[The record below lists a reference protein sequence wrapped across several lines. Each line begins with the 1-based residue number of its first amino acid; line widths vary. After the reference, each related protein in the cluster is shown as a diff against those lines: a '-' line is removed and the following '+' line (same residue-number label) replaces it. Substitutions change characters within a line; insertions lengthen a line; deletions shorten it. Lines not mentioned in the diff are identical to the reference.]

1 MAFRKG
7 SAGLAMLGA
16 APVERRLISTIVIM
30 GAFWATMAGTT
41 IPTPLYPLYERAFG
55 FGALAVTVIFGVYA
69 LAVVAGLLSL
79 GGLSDRLGRRPI
91 VAVALALAVLATVV
105 FLLAGNLAELLV
117 GRVLSG
123 LAAALM
129 TGAATAQLAELAA
142 PGGHTRAGRLA
153 LGANMGGL
161 ASGPLLAGLLGEYA
175 PWPLRSSWW
184 VIGAL
189 LLLALAA
196 LAVVPETLHAR
207 RAVPIRLPES
217 SEPVGTAE
225 QAGSAAVAMGP
236 AGGTVATRNPGP
248 MTRPR
253 VPAET
258 GSADRAVV
266 PRNPGSGRRPS
277 VPAEIRGP
285 FWRAALLAG
294 SGFAVLGVLTAVTG
308 LFLAE
313 VAHIHSLL
321 ATASIVT
328 VAFVCIGLGQ
338 LLEKR
343 VERVASLVSGAGL
356 LVGAGLIAMAMATAT
371 YPPLLCAAVST
382 GLATGIAI
390 GHGITLINTRT
401 PAAGRGGTVSAFFA
415 VLYIM
420 LALPAI
426 GVGALIGPL
435 GLRTAGT
442 VFAAVVAI
450 LVVTVVATARPQVR
464 VH

>member
-1 MAFRKG
+1 MVVDDRG
-7 SAGLAMLGA
+7 V
-16 APVERRLISTIVIM
+16 PVERRRIGTVVVM

-41 IPTPLYPLYERAFG
+41 VPTPLYPRYEHDFG

-69 LAVVAGLLSL
+69 LAVVAGLLTL

-91 VAVALALAVLATVV
+91 VAVALILAILASAV
-105 FLLAGNLAELLV
+105 FLLAGNLAELLI

-161 ASGPLLAGLLGEYA
+161 ASGPLLAGVLGEYA
-175 PWPLRSSWW
+175 PWPLRLSWW
-184 VIGAL
+184 VIGVL
-189 LLLALAA
+189 LLIALTA
-196 LAVVPETLHAR
+196 LVIVPETRKAPGDTAN
-207 RAVPIRLPES
+207 RA
-217 SEPVGTAE
+217 
-225 QAGSAAVAMGP
+225 P
-236 AGGTVATRNPGP
+236 AT
-248 MTRPR
+248 
-253 VPAET
+253 
-258 GSADRAVV
+258 
-266 PRNPGSGRRPS
+266 RRPS

-308 LFLAE
+308 LFLAQ

-321 ATASIVT
+321 ATCSIVT
-328 VAFVCIGLGQ
+328 VAFVAIGSGQ
-338 LLEKR
+338 LLAGR

-356 LVGAGLIAMAMATAT
+356 LVGAALIATAMATAA
-371 YPPLLCAAVST
+371 YSPLLCAAMVT

-401 PAAGRGGTVSAFFA
+401 PAATRGGTVSAFFA
-415 VLYIM
+415 VLYIL

-426 GVGALIGPL
+426 GVGSLVGTL
-435 GLRTAGT
+435 GLRTAGS
-442 VFAAVVAI
+442 VFAAAVAVLVIAVVAGSR
-450 LVVTVVATARPQVR
+450 TGRPETR
-464 VH
+464 G

>member
-7 SAGLAMLGA
+7 SPALDIPGDI
-16 APVERRLISTIVIM
+16 PVERRLISTIAIM

-91 VAVALALAVLATVV
+91 VAVALVLAVLATVV
-105 FLLAGNLAELLV
+105 FLLAGDLAELLA

-175 PWPLRSSWW
+175 PWPLRLSWW

-189 LLLALAA
+189 LLLALAT
-196 LAVVPETLHAR
+196 LVLVPETLHAR
-207 RAVPIRLPES
+207 RTHSIHMPEAAC
-217 SEPVGTAE
+217 PVCQSPET
-225 QAGSAAVAMGP
+225 GSVGAAVAT
-236 AGGTVATRNPGP
+236 GTSVEAVAARKPG
-248 MTRPR
+248 
-253 VPAET
+253 A
-258 GSADRAVV
+258 A
-266 PRNPGSGRRPS
+266 RRPS

-313 VAHIHSLL
+313 IAHIHSLV

-338 LLEKR
+338 LLEGR
-343 VERVASLVSGAGL
+343 VERVASVVSGAGL
-356 LVGAGLIAMAMATAT
+356 LVGAGLIAIAMATAA

-401 PAAGRGGTVSAFFA
+401 PAASRGGTVSAFFA

-426 GVGALIGPL
+426 GVGALIGSL

-442 VFAAVVAI
+442 AFAAVVAV
-450 LVVTVVATARPQVR
+450 LVVVVVATARPQVR

>member
-1 MAFRKG
+1 M
-7 SAGLAMLGA
+7 
-16 APVERRLISTIVIM
+16 PVERRLISTIVIM

-91 VAVALALAVLATVV
+91 VAVALTLAVLAAVV
-105 FLLAGNLAELLV
+105 FLLAGNLAELLA

-123 LAAALM
+123 AAAALM

-196 LAVVPETLHAR
+196 LVLVPETLHAR
-207 RAVPIRLPES
+207 RAHPA
-217 SEPVGTAE
+217 EPPGPHGAAE
-225 QAGSAAVAMGP
+225 QAGSVSVPVGP
-236 AGGTVATRNPGP
+236 AGGTVTARNPGSVSRPSMAAETGAAARAVATRNPG
-248 MTRPR
+248 
-253 VPAET
+253 
-258 GSADRAVV
+258 
-266 PRNPGSGRRPS
+266 SGTRPS

-338 LLEKR
+338 LLEGR

-356 LVGAGLIAMAMATAT
+356 LLGAGLIATAMATAT

-426 GVGALIGPL
+426 GVGALIGTL

-442 VFAAVVAI
+442 VFAAVVAV
-450 LVVTVVATARPQVR
+450 LVAGVVASARPQVR